1 MADEPTISDR
11 DVAAVAEPLPRADA
25 EAATLAASDPAADP
39 ATLSGPPGDAAVE
52 VTLPGG
58 VSGISQ
64 VKASPREAL
73 GALTASRILGAGTE
87 LPATWGRF
95 ALVELLGRGGMGKV
109 FRAWDPVLE
118 RYLALKVLLGD
129 DPVQLERFEREAR
142 SQAGVDHP
150 AVCKVYEV
158 GDVDGTPYIAMQ
170 LVRGRTLDRAAEALP
185 IEQRVALV
193 RQAAEGVHAAHRA
206 GLIHRDLKPANVL
219 VEEIEG
225 GHRLPYVVDF
235 GLARVLDEPGLTRTW
250 QVAGSPSYMAPEQAS
265 GQTAQADRRTDVYGL
280 GATLYDVLT
289 GRPPATGASVV
300 EVMLHVVHQDPT
312 PPREINP
319 EIPRDLETIVLRC
332 LEKDPSRRYESAHA
346 VAEELGRF
354 LDGEPILG
362 QRSSVLY
369 RVAKRARKHKVAVGA
384 VAVAVAAVLVGAGI
398 ALRARWTATEQA
410 RLAQELG
417 REVMEIEAV
426 VRHSQM
432 LPPHDVTADEAA
444 VRERMARLAARL
456 PGLGR
461 AAVGP
466 GNYALGRGYLALD
479 DVDRAQGLLDR
490 AWETGYRTP
499 EVAHA
504 RSIVLGRL
512 YQRQLSEASRIPS
525 RALRQQRLAEID
537 VRLRQPIMELLQ
549 LSRGSQSDAP
559 ELVEATLA
567 FYEKRWD
574 VALAKCAAAVAREPW
589 LWEAPML
596 ASKVHGKRSEDA
608 RLEGRWD
615 NALALRTEADAALEQ
630 ARAIARS
637 APMVLDAMCGSHGW
651 RLGILREAGR
661 EVEPAFPDAEAAC
674 QAAIAVR
681 PASPNS
687 YRSLAYATW
696 QVVDERIARGVD
708 ARPLIASQID
718 LARRAVELDPKSATA
733 HSDLGMAYER
743 LGEHQR
749 RRGEDPRDAYAR
761 AIECL
766 EQSVAIEPTGLYPL
780 NNLGL
785 VHLQQGGW
793 ERTHGIDP
801 TSRLE
806 AAIARFQTASELNSK
821 VALPLVNLGSALVD
835 LAVWEND
842 HGRDPR
848 SHLTRAVGALRRAVE
863 INPNDRRPH
872 NNIAW
877 ALMISA
883 DYATARG
890 GNPEQD
896 LRLAAES
903 LRRAI
908 AINPTYSLAH
918 NNLGEVLW
926 RSGEYL
932 LSQGQDP
939 QAVAREALT
948 AFEEAARLNPTWSE
962 PMWGL
967 GNTHKTLAAHALL
980 RRADIRAVAAR
991 ALAYLGKAT
1000 KLQPDLAGAYLT
1012 SGRVHLL
1019 LARERL
1025 ARSEATSEPLA
1036 AAEAALRHALELNPQ
1051 FHDAASDLGECAVL
1065 RARVALAGQRDPGPA
1080 LTAAEGWFRKAL
1092 TLNPDHADARLGL
1105 AKAARRRAE
1114 WILTSGGD
1122 PTTQV
1127 AAGLDSQAAARAVN
1141 PALPEVEAE
1150 AGALHLV
1157 AARASSGAPRA
1168 EAASRAAAILRQAL
1182 ARNPLLDLDYADL
1195 SREAEAL
1202 VAASAPH

>member
-1 MADEPTISDR
+1 MTDEPTTSDR
-11 DVAAVAEPLPRADA
+11 DIHPAAAASPPID
-25 EAATLAASDPAADP
+25 AATD
-39 ATLSGPPGDAAVE
+39 
-52 VTLPGG
+52 VTLPGDTAG
-58 VSGISQ
+58 AAAGR
-64 VKASPREAL
+64 ATPPPDL
-73 GALTASRILGAGTE
+73 GSLTASRVLGAGIE

-95 ALVELLGRGGMGKV
+95 ALVEPLGRGGMGRV

-118 RYLALKVLLGD
+118 RHVALKVLVGD
-129 DPVQLERFEREAR
+129 DPVQFERFQREAR
-142 SQAGVDHP
+142 IQASVDHP

-158 GDVDGTPYIAMQ
+158 GDVDGVPYIAMQ
-170 LVRGRTLDRAAEALP
+170 LVRGRTLDRASETLS
-185 IEQRVALV
+185 IDQRVALV

-219 VEEIEG
+219 VEELEG
-225 GHRLPYVVDF
+225 GRRLPYVVDF
-235 GLARVLDEPGLTRTW
+235 GLARVLDEPGLTQTW
-250 QVAGSPSYMAPEQAS
+250 QVAGTPSFMAPEQAA
-265 GQTAQADRRTDVYGL
+265 GHTAAADRRTDVYGL

-289 GRPPATGASVV
+289 GRPPASGASVV
-300 EVMLHVVHQDPT
+300 EVMLQVVNQDPV
-312 PPREINP
+312 PPRAINP

-332 LEKDPSRRYESAHA
+332 LDKEPSRRYESAHA

-369 RVAKRARKHKVAVGA
+369 RVAKKARKHRVAVGA
-384 VAVAVAAVLVGAGI
+384 VGVAVLAVLAGAGV

-490 AWETGYRTP
+490 AWATGYRTP

-549 LSRGSQSDAP
+549 VSRGSQSVAP

-574 VALAKCAAAVAREPW
+574 VALAKCTAALAREPW

-596 ASKVHGKRSEDA
+596 VSKVQGERSEEA

-615 NALALRTEADAALEQ
+615 DALALRTEADAALEQ
-630 ARAIARS
+630 ARTIARS

-651 RLGILREAGR
+651 RLAILREAGR

-681 PASPNS
+681 PASPNG
-687 YRSLAYATW
+687 YRSLAYVTW
-696 QVVDERIARGVD
+696 QVVEERIARGVD
-708 ARPLIASQID
+708 AQPLIASQID

-761 AIECL
+761 AIKCL

-793 ERTHGIDP
+793 ERAHGIDP

-806 AAIARFQTASELNSK
+806 AAIARFQTASEADSK
-821 VALPLVNLGSALVD
+821 VALPLVNMGSALVD

-848 SHLTRAVGALRRAVE
+848 LHLTRAVEALRRAVE

-883 DYATARG
+883 DYSMARG
-890 GNPEQD
+890 GNPEQH
-896 LRLAAES
+896 LREATES
-903 LRRAI
+903 LRKAI
-908 AINPTYSLAH
+908 AISPSYSLAH
-918 NNLGEVLW
+918 NNLGEILW
-926 RSGEYL
+926 RLGERRL
-932 LSQGQDP
+932 AQGQDP
-939 QAVAREALT
+939 QPVAREALA

-962 PMWGL
+962 PLWGL

-1000 KLQPDLAGAYLT
+1000 RLQPDLAGAYLT

-1025 ARSEATSEPLA
+1025 ARSEPTTGPLA
-1036 AAEAALRHALELNPQ
+1036 AAEASLRRALELNPQ

-1065 RARVALAGQRDPGPA
+1065 RARVALAGQVDPGPA

-1092 TLNPDHADARLGL
+1092 ALNPDHADALLGL

-1114 WILTSGGD
+1114 WILVTGGD
-1122 PTTQV
+1122 PASQV
-1127 AAGLDSQAAARAVN
+1127 AAGLDSQAAARAIN
-1141 PALPEVEAE
+1141 PALPEIEAE
-1150 AGALHLV
+1150 AGALHLA
-1157 AARASSGAPRA
+1157 AARAVSGAPRA

-1182 ARNPLLDLDYADL
+1182 EHNPLLGLDYADL
-1195 SREAEAL
+1195 KRQAEAL
-1202 VAASAPH
+1202 VAASAPPS